1 MKKEDF
7 IKLLEQAKT
16 DENGRL
22 YLDGLYGNK
31 VYFGLITTI
40 CEDIFDEHN
49 CEDDEIYD
57 RHWWND
63 DTLEIRVVSKHKFD
77 INEMVKN
84 NEKED

>member
-7 IKLLEQAKT
+7 IKLLEQAKE
-16 DENGRL
+16 DDDGRL

-40 CEDIFDEHN
+40 CEDIFDEHG

-77 INEMVKN
+77 INEMVKS
-84 NEKED
+84 NEKEN

>member
-16 DENGRL
+16 DESGRL
-22 YLDGLYGNK
+22 YLDGKYQNK

-40 CEDIFDEHN
+40 CEDPFDGYG
-49 CEDDEIYD
+49 CYDDEIYD

-63 DTLEIRVVSKHKFD
+63 DTLEIRVVSSHEFD
-77 INEMVKN
+77 INEMVKS
-84 NEKED
+84 NEKEN